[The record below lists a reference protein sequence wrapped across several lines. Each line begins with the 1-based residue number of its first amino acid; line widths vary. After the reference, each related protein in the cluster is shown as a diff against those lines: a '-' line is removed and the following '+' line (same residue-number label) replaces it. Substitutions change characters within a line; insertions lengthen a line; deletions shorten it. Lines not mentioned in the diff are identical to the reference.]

1 MSNHVELNYKLRELM
16 KDKLFSYTC
25 ISSRECLEDTYSQHL
40 HRTGLYKKLKYRL
53 ILWLIYL
60 K

>member
-1 MSNHVELNYKLRELM
+1 MEHIELNYKLRELM
-16 KDKLFSYTC
+16 KNDNFYMIS

-53 ILWLIYL
+53 ILWLMYHV
-60 K
+60 